1 MPEGPEVKIIGEQLS
16 SILSNKI
23 LVELKILS
31 GKYTGKCELLNYHQF
46 SKSLPLKIKKVETK
60 GKLIYFIL
68 EHGWY
73 LFNTLGM
80 SGTYSDKFTKHC
92 HLEFIFCD
100 SKKNSQKCQL
110 WFYDVRRFGNMY
122 CSQSL
127 PFINQKLNS
136 IGPDMLS
143 KPPTQKEFIDIY
155 RKRNKINICKV
166 LMDQSQVSGC
176 GNYLKAEIL
185 YDSQISP
192 WHIVE
197 ELSDTQLIKLYQSF
211 KKIISKS
218 YQHQGTT
225 LATYKDVQ
233 GVKGNFSN
241 MLKVYKK
248 ETTPNDEMVIREKT
262 PDGRSTF
269 WVPSVQL

>member
-16 SILSNKI
+16 SILSNKT

-31 GKYTGKCELLNYHQF
+31 GKYTGKCQLLNYQQF
-46 SKSLPLKIKKVETK
+46 SKSLPLKINRIETK

-100 SKKNSQKCQL
+100 PSKNSQKCQL

-122 CSQSL
+122 CSQSQ
-127 PFINQKLNS
+127 PFINQKLDS

-143 KPPTQKEFIDIY
+143 KPPTQRQFIDIY

-166 LMDQSQVSGC
+166 LMDQAQVSGC

-185 YDSQISP
+185 YDCKISP
-192 WHIVE
+192 WHTIE

-211 KKIISKS
+211 KKMISLS
-218 YQHQGTT
+218 YRHQGTT

-233 GVKGNFSN
+233 GIKGNFSN
-241 MLKVYKK
+241 MLKVYRK
-248 ETTPNDEMVIREKT
+248 EKTAKNELIVREKT

-269 WVPSVQL
+269 WVPTVQK

>member
-16 SILSNKI
+16 SILSNKT

-233 GVKGNFSN
+233 GVKGNFSS

-248 ETTPNDEMVIREKT
+248 ETTPNGKVVIREKT

-269 WVPSVQL
+269 WVPDVQQ

>member
-16 SILSNKI
+16 SLLKGK
-23 LVELKILS
+23 LLTKLKILS
-31 GKYTGKCELLNYHQF
+31 GKYSGKCQLLNYQSF
-46 SKSLPLKIKKVETK
+46 SDSLPLRINKIETK
-60 GKLIYFIL
+60 GKLIYMIL
-68 EHGWY
+68 ENGWY
-73 LFNTLGM
+73 IFNTLGM
-80 SGTYSDKFTKHC
+80 SGTYSEKFTKHC

-100 SKKNSQKCQL
+100 PPKINKECQL

-122 CSQSL
+122 CSQDLSY
-127 PFINQKLNS
+127 IKEKLDS

-143 KPPTQKEFIDIY
+143 NPPNQTDFIEIY

-197 ELSDTQLIKLYQSF
+197 DLSDAQLIKLYQSF
-211 KKIISKS
+211 KKIISRS

-225 LATYKDVQ
+225 LSTYKDVQ
-233 GVKGNFSN
+233 GTKGNFSQ
-241 MLKVYKK
+241 MLKVYGKRIDPK
-248 ETTPNDEMVIREKT
+248 HRDILREKT

-269 WVPSVQL
+269 WVPDVQK

>member
-16 SILSNKI
+16 SILSNKT

-127 PFINQKLNS
+127 PFINQKLDS

-143 KPPTQKEFIDIY
+143 NPPTQKQFIDIY

-248 ETTPNDEMVIREKT
+248 ETTPHDEVVIREKT

-269 WVPSVQL
+269 WVPSVQQ